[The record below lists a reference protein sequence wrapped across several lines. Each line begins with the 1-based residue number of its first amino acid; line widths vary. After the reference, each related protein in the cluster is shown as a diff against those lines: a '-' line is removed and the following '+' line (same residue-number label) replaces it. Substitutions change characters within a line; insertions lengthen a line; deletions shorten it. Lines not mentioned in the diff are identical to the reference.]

1 MAVSNRNS
9 SAIANLV
16 ATPRVINKPALAGG
30 AIRGFPGLV
39 TPAADDEA
47 TSIFRFC
54 RVPSN
59 LCVHSV
65 LYSGAD
71 ATTAGAI
78 DLGIYQTAD
87 NGGAVVDADLFASAF
102 ALTAGPDHNTEL
114 AFESGQYTLAESVTP
129 LWQVLGLSSDPCIE
143 YDVAATITT
152 TFNGGPT
159 AMKLLVLG
167 VV

>member
-1 MAVSNRNS
+1 MAVTNRNS

-16 ATPRVINKPALAGG
+16 AVPRVINKPALAGG
-30 AIRGFPGLV
+30 MVRAFPGVV
-39 TPAADDEA
+39 TSAADDEA
-47 TSIFRFC
+47 TSIYRFC

-59 LCVHSV
+59 ACIFSV

-71 ATTAGAI
+71 ASSAGAI
-78 DLGIYQTAD
+78 DVGVYQTAE

-114 AFESGQYTLAESVTP
+114 AFESTQYTFAESVTP
-129 LWQVLGLSSDPCIE
+129 LWAALGLSSDPCID
-143 YDVAATITT
+143 YDIAATITT

-159 AMKLLVLG
+159 AMKLLVLA